1 MTTLKGQIVT
11 QEKKMDKAKKA
22 RLNGKYDSPDA
33 RIEEPARISLT
44 EALNGW
50 SITSRYDSKPILAKT
65 KEEALEAVETL
76 LDFFDK
82 DNKD

>member
-11 QEKKMDKAKKA
+11 QEKKINKAESARKKG
-22 RLNGKYDSPDA
+22 NFDSPEA
-33 RIEEPARISLT
+33 RIDAPARITLE

-50 SITSRYDSKPILAKT
+50 QIKSRYDSKPILAKN

-82 DNKD
+82 EE